1 MKEDRIYPRKKKSNF
16 WHLTVKANVLVHT
29 GNVNQLWVI
38 TCQFEFLMI
47 NLYLNSINCSFMIL
61 CFTYRCG
68 RCTAALSLP
77 RGGPEVRT
85 LPPPDEVPSVS
96 GRHSDQHWPRAGDL
110 RLVYVCPHRLLLV
123 IRNVCFKFNQMCF
136 VSMILKY
143 FVVLYV
149 CFLLRKNVA

>member
-1 MKEDRIYPRKKKSNF
+1 
-16 WHLTVKANVLVHT
+16 
-29 GNVNQLWVI
+29 
-38 TCQFEFLMI
+38 MI
-47 NLYLNSINCSFMIL
+47 NLHLNSINCSFLIL

-123 IRNVCFKFNQMCF
+123 IRNVCFKFNQMCI
-136 VSMILKY
+136 VSMILKN

-149 CFLLRKNVA
+149 CFLLRKNVAQYIFNYVHTLQLLIIIWILTNKQYNTIDLL